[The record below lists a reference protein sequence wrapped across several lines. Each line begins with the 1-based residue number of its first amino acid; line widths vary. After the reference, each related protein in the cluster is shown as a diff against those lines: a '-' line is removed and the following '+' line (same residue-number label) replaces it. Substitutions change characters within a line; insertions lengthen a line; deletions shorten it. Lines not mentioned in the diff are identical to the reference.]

1 MITEYKKLEWE
12 RCKMSQESREW
23 ESNPYLDGQESVSA
37 TCWVTNWMKT

>member
-23 ESNPYLDGQESVSA
+23 EFNPYLDGQESVSA